1 MDTLMEWRL
10 RAVDTMWQAVLEVKE
25 KSSGPLTCLDILR
38 PSEYQ
43 KFITDQGINAQL
55 LSEEDI
61 TKNVTVDF
69 ERARPLAGDE
79 LFRLVFLYRAVRFR
93 ICLVLVQGV
102 KAGHVSRWFQDD
114 GLKQHLGNLLSPQE
128 MEVFEAADPPQLQW
142 VLNLLEQKILAEIR
156 RVIAAN

>member
-1 MDTLMEWRL
+1 MEWRL

-25 KSSGPLTCLDILR
+25 KSSGPLTFLDILR

-93 ICLVLVQGV
+93 IYLVLVQGV

>member
-1 MDTLMEWRL
+1 MEWRL

-25 KSSGPLTCLDILR
+25 KSSGPLTFLDILR

-61 TKNVTVDF
+61 TKNVAVDF

-93 ICLVLVQGV
+93 ICLVLAQGV
-102 KAGHVSRWFQDD
+102 KAGQVSPWFQDD
-114 GLKQHLGNLLSPQE
+114 GLKQHLCNLLSPQE